1 MKNDIVEAPD
11 GAGPGHLL
19 FQLRYVQ
26 MFLAIAHAAA
36 QRGILIMIACHRV
49 KHDAWPGAGLW
60 YDDALGFP
68 ESRVLESWGI
78 MASALCGQ
86 VRHAGLRVACGHRL

>member
-1 MKNDIVEAPD
+1 MDFLKLHEFNAIRLLFTHEYVMKNDIVEAPD

-19 FQLRYVQ
+19 FQRRYVS

-36 QRGILIMIACHRV
+36 QRGILIMIACHRI

-68 ESRVLESWGI
+68 
-78 MASALCGQ
+78 
-86 VRHAGLRVACGHRL
+86 